1 MLHTANFRNSGCIYI
16 WNSSLRAVICMLTAI
31 EGNRDS
37 CFGSDTDSLYICLY
51 SYFELNSF
59 AKKRQD
65 ALITFFFFSFFFLVG
80 CFFKQSLFK
89 LLLNGY
95 RNSNIVTT
103 PPKIRYRVSLRG
115 LGLEKY
121 YFSPPLLL
129 YYLSIRSSRTEFSEV
144 ITSPF
149 VIFAAIV
156 TKLLVWWQHNNWY
169 PFFLIRCPLKNAI
182 TGRVNP
188 NLLENDVNSVHMPC
202 ASRSN

>member
-1 MLHTANFRNSGCIYI
+1 M
-16 WNSSLRAVICMLTAI
+16 
-31 EGNRDS
+31 
-37 CFGSDTDSLYICLY
+37 
-51 SYFELNSF
+51 
-59 AKKRQD
+59 
-65 ALITFFFFSFFFLVG
+65 VG
-80 CFFKQSLFK
+80 CFFSKESLFK

-95 RNSNIVTT
+95 RNSNIVTA

-156 TKLLVWWQHNNWY
+156 TKLLVW
-169 PFFLIRCPLKNAI
+169 
-182 TGRVNP
+182 
-188 NLLENDVNSVHMPC
+188 
-202 ASRSN
+202 